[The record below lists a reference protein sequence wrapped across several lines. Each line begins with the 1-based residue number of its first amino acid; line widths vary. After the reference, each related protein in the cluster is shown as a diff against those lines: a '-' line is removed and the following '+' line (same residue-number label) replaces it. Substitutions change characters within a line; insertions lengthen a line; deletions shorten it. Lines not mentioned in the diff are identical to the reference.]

1 MLENR
6 PAPPV
11 TLVILLQHPVRQA
24 CLSVIRLE
32 LVTLV
37 TLSVAGFP
45 EPGQAE

>member
-1 MLENR
+1 V
-6 PAPPV
+6 V
-11 TLVILLQHPVRQA
+11 TLVTLLQHLVRQA

-37 TLSVAGFP
+37 SLVTLSVAGFP